1 MESQESWNPDVV
13 LPCVESIL
21 GILINLFYYYSRVH
35 VENLVKLDLVS
46 VLFSLALC
54 YPQLKRKQVYIS
66 LITEM
71 ISMRD
76 DAGPTRLSQDFLMKI
91 IDTGLS

>member
-1 MESQESWNPDVV
+1 MESQKSWNPDFV

-21 GILINLFYYYSRVH
+21 GILINLFYYDSRVH
-35 VENLVKLDLVS
+35 VENLAKLDLVS

-54 YPQLKRKQVYIS
+54 YPQLTRKQVYIS

-71 ISMRD
+71 ISIRD